1 MSAAQRQVHV
11 AAHFPGVN
19 NATVWADPASG
30 SHIDAESFLHM
41 ARSAERGLMDF
52 FFLAEGLRLR
62 EHRGRIYDLDVMG
75 RPDTLTILAAIA
87 ARTEHLGLAGTLSAT
102 YHEPYELSRQLATL
116 DHLSGGR
123 AAWNCVTTSDAFTG
137 ENFRRGG
144 YLPYEQR
151 YDRAVDFIAAAR
163 ELWESWPDDP
173 STAGADAGAYEHV
186 SEFFDIRGR
195 FSVPRSPQVHPVV
208 FQAGDSP
215 AGRDFAA
222 GSADAIFTR
231 HAELGT
237 GQEFYR
243 DVKRRLARYG
253 RGEDDLKIYPGV
265 SFVLG
270 DTDDDARERARHV
283 ARQQN
288 SGATVLAFLERVWNT
303 DLSGYDP
310 DGPLPATDPVEDGPS
325 FSQGRV
331 DHFKGARERAERWR
345 ALAGSE
351 GLSIRELVIRVS
363 ADHSFVG
370 SPATVAEQMSRY
382 VQERAADGFILVPHL
397 TPGGIDEFV
406 DRVVPELQERGVY
419 RTAYEGTTL
428 REHMGLPG
436 HRPAAA
442 WASARDA
449 HRREQE
455 VRA

>member
-1 MSAAQRQVHV
+1 MSPTKRQVHV

-41 ARSAERGLMDF
+41 ARSAESGLMDF

-62 EHRGRIYDLDVMG
+62 EHRGEIYDLDVVG

-87 ARTEHLGLAGTLSAT
+87 ATTEHLGLAGTLSAT
-102 YHEPYELSRQLATL
+102 YHEPYELARQLATL

-144 YLPYEQR
+144 YLPYDRR
-151 YDRAVDFIAAAR
+151 YDRAVDFIATVR
-163 ELWESWPDDP
+163 ELWESWPEDV
-173 STAGADAGAYEHV
+173 SSAGPDAGSYEHV

-208 FQAGDSP
+208 FQAGDSD

-222 GSADAIFTR
+222 GSADVVFTR
-231 HAELGT
+231 HAELRL

-243 DVKRRLARYG
+243 DVKRRLADHG
-253 RGEDDLKIYPGV
+253 RGEDELKIYPGV

-310 DGPLPATDPVEDGPS
+310 DGPLPRIDPVEGGPAV
-325 FSQGRV
+325 SQGRV
-331 DHFKGARERAERWR
+331 DHFQGAKQRADRWR
-345 ALAGSE
+345 ALAEAE

-370 SPATVAEQMSRY
+370 SPATVAEQMAHY

-419 RTAYEGTTL
+419 RTAYEGPTL
-428 REHMGLPG
+428 RENLGLPA
-436 HRPAAA
+436 HRPAAR
-442 WASARDA
+442 WASARA
-449 HRREQE
+449 SRARGPE

>member
-1 MSAAQRQVHV
+1 MTAAQRQVHV

-75 RPDTLTILAAIA
+75 RPDTLTILSAVAAV
-87 ARTEHLGLAGTLSAT
+87 TEHLGLAGTLSAT
-102 YHEPYELSRQLATL
+102 YHEPYELARQLATL

-123 AAWNCVTTSDAFTG
+123 AGWNCVTTSDAFTG

-144 YLPYEQR
+144 YLLHERR
-151 YDRAVDFIAAAR
+151 YDRAVDFIATAR
-163 ELWESWPDDP
+163 ELWESWPEDP
-173 STAGADAGAYEHV
+173 ADPGPDAGAYEHV
-186 SEFFDIRGR
+186 SEFFDLRGR

-208 FQAGDSP
+208 FQAGDSD
-215 AGRDFAA
+215 AGREFAA
-222 GSADAIFTR
+222 GSADVVFTR
-231 HAELGT
+231 HADLAI

-243 DVKRRLARYG
+243 DVKGRLAGYG
-253 RGEDDLKIYPGV
+253 RAQDELKIYPGV

-270 DTDDDARERARHV
+270 DTDDDARERARAV
-283 ARQQN
+283 ALQQN
-288 SGATVLAFLERVWNT
+288 SDATVLAFLERVWNT

-310 DGPLPATDPVEDGPS
+310 DGPLPAIDPVEGRPAV
-325 FSQGRV
+325 SQGRV
-331 DHFKGARERAERWR
+331 DHFQGAKRRADRWR
-345 ALAGSE
+345 ALAEAE

-370 SPATVAEQMSRY
+370 SPASVAEQMSTY

-419 RTAYEGTTL
+419 RTAWEGATL
-428 REHMGLPG
+428 RENLGLPA

-442 WASARDA
+442 WAAARTARSAHGVLA
-449 HRREQE
+449 
-455 VRA
+455 

>member
-1 MSAAQRQVHV
+1 MSTAQRQVHV

-19 NATVWADPASG
+19 NTTVWADPASG
-30 SHIDAESFLHM
+30 SHIDPGSFLHM

-62 EHRGRIYDLDVMG
+62 EHRGRIHDLDVMG
-75 RPDTLTILAAIA
+75 RPDTLAILAAVA
-87 ARTEHLGLAGTLSAT
+87 AQTEHLGLAGTLSAT
-102 YHEPYELSRQLATL
+102 YHEPYELARQLSTL

-144 YLPYEQR
+144 YLPHEQR
-151 YDRAVDFIAAAR
+151 YARAVDFIATAR
-163 ELWESWPDDP
+163 ELWESWPEDP
-173 STAGADAGAYEHV
+173 TAAGAGAGAHEHV

-195 FSVPRSPQVHPVV
+195 FCVPRSPQVHPVV

-231 HAELGT
+231 HAELGP

-243 DVKRRLARYG
+243 DVKRRLARHG
-253 RGEDDLKIYPGV
+253 RGQDELKIYPGI

-283 ARQQN
+283 ALQQN
-288 SGATVLAFLERVWNT
+288 SPATVLAFLEQIWNT
-303 DLSGYDP
+303 DLSGHDP
-310 DGPLPATDPVEDGPS
+310 DGPLPATDPVEDGPA

-331 DHFKGARERAERWR
+331 EHFRGVRERVHRWR
-345 ALAGSE
+345 ALAEAE
-351 GLSIRELVIRVS
+351 GLSSRELVVRVS
-363 ADHSFVG
+363 SHHSFVG
-370 SPATVAEQMSRY
+370 GPATVAEQMSRY
-382 VQERAADGFILVPHL
+382 VQERAADGFILIPHL

-419 RTAYEGTTL
+419 RTAYEGATL
-428 REHMGLPG
+428 RENMGLPG
-436 HRPAAA
+436 HRPAAE
-442 WASARDA
+442 WARARDA
-449 HRREQE
+449 HRRERE
-455 VRA
+455 VSG